1 MWSTEEDNL
10 LLNLMSISQPKN
22 WAEVALLV
30 PGRTAKQCRER
41 WSLNLDPNINRGTWT
56 QEEDELLI
64 KLHDKLGNRWAK
76 IKGHLSSRTEN
87 AVKTR
92 FQKY

>member
-1 MWSTEEDNL
+1 ML
-10 LLNLMSISQPKN
+10 LKVRLGN
-22 WAEVALLV
+22 
-30 PGRTAKQCRER
+30 RER
-41 WSLNLDPNINRGTWT
+41 SSLNLDPSINRGPWT